1 MNIKLR
7 ELVYRLLPKKVQ
19 DMRYAYVKGKI
30 DEYAVSDAFLY
41 DRNII
46 KKLKVQS
53 FSQFGQDAF
62 IYHLVFD
69 GKKGF
74 FLDIGGNDPIQI
86 NNSYL
91 FEKNGW
97 KGMAFEPVKKLA
109 ERWKDVRKTPCYNV
123 AIGNEETEIEF
134 TEMSAHQLSGIGI
147 SDQGGVSYKVSQ
159 RKLTNILKEQDI
171 KHIDVMFVDVEGYEM
186 NVLRGIDFESI
197 DITCICIENNRDSD
211 VLPDMRLR
219 QYLVEKGYTLIGRLT
234 IDDIF
239 VKNEYFD

>member
-1 MNIKLR
+1 
-7 ELVYRLLPKKVQ
+7 
-19 DMRYAYVKGKI
+19 
-30 DEYAVSDAFLY
+30 
-41 DRNII
+41 
-46 KKLKVQS
+46 
-53 FSQFGQDAF
+53 
-62 IYHLVFD
+62 
-69 GKKGF
+69 
-74 FLDIGGNDPIQI
+74 
-86 NNSYL
+86 
-91 FEKNGW
+91 
-97 KGMAFEPVKKLA
+97 MACEPGRKLA

-159 RKLTNILKEQDI
+159 RKLANILKEQDI